1 VRTRTGRLVPLTT
14 IASMREI
21 GTTRDLK
28 RMDRRPAVTISASL
42 AGMTV
47 GEAVTWFE
55 ATAARELPPNAHLT
69 YTEQAKEYKD
79 TIGSS
84 FSVFGFEISA
94 QAGIYAFAFLIVFL
108 VLAAQFESWIHPMI
122 IIVGAPLAAA
132 GGMAAL
138 KLTGQTMNVY
148 SNIGLIML
156 IGLVAKNGILMVEF
170 ANQLRDRGESVL
182 DAIRHAAR
190 VRLRPILMTSIA
202 TIAGSIPLAV
212 AHGAGAEG
220 RMAIGTVIIGGL
232 TAATG
237 LTLFIIPTLYA
248 YLARFTRPAG
258 TIARELSRLETEHP
272 PKPVRPEPPLS

>member
-1 VRTRTGRLVPLTT
+1 VQLNPGY
-14 IASMREI
+14 
-21 GTTRDLK
+21 
-28 RMDRRPAVTISASL
+28 
-42 AGMTV
+42 TV
-47 GEAVTWFE
+47 GEAVTFLQTEMTRLNSGLAYKWDGTARDYLE
-55 ATAARELPPNAHLT
+55 A
-69 YTEQAKEYKD
+69 
-79 TIGSS
+79 GSS
-84 FSVFGFEISA
+84 VGLAFGLA
-94 QAGIYAFAFLIVFL
+94 LLLVFL
-108 VLAAQFESWIHPMI
+108 VLAAQFESWIHPAI
-122 IIVGAPLAAA
+122 IILAAPLAAA
-132 GGMAAL
+132 GGLMAL
-138 KLTGQTMNVY
+138 RITGQTLNVY